1 MVEQKINVEIV
12 KDSRPSMG
20 KFGMLLGKQIFTIEK
35 VNVDLKYNSRLAEAQ
50 VKNLLMPSRPIVRYK
65 VKAID
70 IVSIDTALDA
80 SNSPVVILNPG
91 RIDANGNSLEI
102 ICPMVDPKFAAEVT
116 VQSVA
121 EAINKKNGGIVYF
134 SNGKRLAEQANIL
147 NQKEISELS
156 DFIDE
161 LKKQQNLV
169 DNTITTNTNN
179 IDEYYKELDG
189 KSGTNV
195 EARIHIEA

>member
-1 MVEQKINVEIV
+1 
-12 KDSRPSMG
+12 
-20 KFGMLLGKQIFTIEK
+20 
-35 VNVDLKYNSRLAEAQ
+35 
-50 VKNLLMPSRPIVRYK
+50 MPSRPIMRYK

-70 IVSIDTALDA
+70 IVSIDTAMDA

-102 ICPMVDPKFAAEVT
+102 ICPMIDPKFAAEVT

-147 NQKEISELS
+147 NQKEIAELA

-161 LKKQQNLV
+161 LKKQQNMV

-189 KSGTNV
+189 KPSAT